1 MVPVRLFAARY
12 VTHLLLVASLMTA
25 ILPALTW
32 AGTTMPDELTISAA
46 DLERLK
52 QQLDDPQQHEQLL
65 KTLQGLIWLAK
76 QPRSGGPTQEGPSLF
91 ADESQGLFL
100 AFGELTQYVGPL
112 SRRLGQGVATI
123 PAQLGK
129 LPGLLRDP
137 EMLGLMGSV
146 FLGALII
153 VVVGVILR
161 RLMQQMDAKL
171 RARTTA
177 HELPRRWL
185 KAVPGLMTVGLAVAP
200 YLLLLVLS
208 SIIFSVLPVGAVIAG
223 LAALVISMCLL
234 YHLLHALVRA
244 LLEPEATTSRLLP
257 ISDDR
262 AQQLWHWSVRLIT
275 LLVIYLGLTHALRT
289 VGVGGAAY
297 QLVQGCMLVVCASVL
312 SVMIWR
318 VTLVLRS
325 STIAPEHQLHRSGS
339 SASEKL
345 QKVWPV
351 IVIAYVWCMT
361 LLALFSSR
369 RGATF
374 LVGASLQM
382 ALVIGASLALFWGG
396 ELLFQRV
403 AVLNDRVGRYLPGL
417 ERRTLRYLNMT
428 WWSFRVLITLASL
441 LIVLHLWGVDIV
453 WFFTTPFGG
462 DLVARL
468 ATLLATVAIVMG
480 IIDLSTFLS
489 QKLIEPRQ
497 GGIEASKKRRTLV
510 PLTTT
515 IIKYSALFAGM
526 MIVLHTLGVNV
537 TPILAGVGILSLAVG
552 FGAQSLVKDIING
565 LFILVEDSLAI
576 GDVVNIRGT
585 GGVVEAVNLR
595 TIWLR
600 DLQGSV
606 HIIPNSQVDA
616 ISNLTKEYSYYVL
629 EVSVAYREDTD
640 EVIAALREIDADL
653 QGDPAFAADLLAPIE
668 ILGVDRFTDSAVV
681 ITARLKTRP
690 IKQWS
695 VGREFNRRMKKLF
708 NVRGIEMPFP
718 QRTLSWGGST
728 GEVAPMPVKI
738 QTLDRSN
745 TTTTREHCQEATQ
758 RQGQAEAQ

>member
-1 MVPVRLFAARY
+1 
-12 VTHLLLVASLMTA
+12 MTV
-25 ILPALTW
+25 ILPAMTW

-46 DLERLK
+46 DLERLR

-76 QPRSGGPTQEGPSLF
+76 QPRSGVPPQEGPSLF

-112 SRRLGQGVATI
+112 GRRLGQEVAAI

-129 LPGLLRDP
+129 LPRLFSDP
-137 EMLGLMGSV
+137 EMLGLIGSI

-153 VVVGVILR
+153 IVVGIILR
-161 RLMQQMDAKL
+161 RLMQQIDAKL
-171 RARTTA
+171 RARDTTY
-177 HELPRRWL
+177 ELPRRWW

-200 YLLLLVLS
+200 YLLLLILS
-208 SIIFSVLPVGAVIAG
+208 GIVFSVLPVGAVIAG

-244 LLEPEATTSRLLP
+244 LLEPEAPTARLLP
-257 ISDDR
+257 INDDM
-262 AQQLWHWSVRLIT
+262 AQQLWRWSVRLIA

-289 VGVGGAAY
+289 VGVGGAVY
-297 QLVQGCMLVVCASVL
+297 QLVQGCMLVVCASLV

-325 STIAPEHQLHRSGS
+325 STIVSEHQPRRSWS

-345 QKVWPV
+345 QKIWPV

-369 RGATF
+369 SGATF

-417 ERRTLRYLNMT
+417 ERRTLRYLNLT

-453 WFFTTPFGG
+453 WFFTSPFGG

-480 IIDLSTFLS
+480 VIDLSTFLS
-489 QKLIEPRQ
+489 QKLIEPRE
-497 GGIEASKKRRTLV
+497 GSVEASKKRRTLV
-510 PLTTT
+510 PLTAT

-606 HIIPNSQVDA
+606 HIIPNSQVEA
-616 ISNLTKEYSYYVL
+616 ITNLTKDYSYYVL
-629 EVSVAYREDTD
+629 EVNVAYREDTD
-640 EVIAALREIDADL
+640 AVIAALREIDSDL

-708 NVRGIEMPFP
+708 DARGIEMPFP
-718 QRTLSWGGST
+718 QRTISWGG
-728 GEVAPMPVKI
+728 PMSEAASMPLKI
-738 QTLDRSN
+738 QALDRSS
-745 TTTTREHCQEATQ
+745 TTTTRDHRQGATQ
-758 RQGQAEAQ
+758 RRGQTEAQ